1 MYKYVTDTEI
11 LEVIQEVVDKFL
23 IPRFKELGMNASGE
37 WIKSLE
43 VELRSPNEA
52 VIRGRFYSYWLARG
66 RGANAD
72 QSPEALS
79 RWAVWAG
86 NTFIKEWVK
95 AKGIAAN
102 PIAVAYNIAKKGT
115 KSKRTRGTT
124 LLEVLTEPATIKY
137 VEDRIAKIVVP
148 KLAERLIRD
157 TSDLLN
163 NP

>member
-1 MYKYVTDTEI
+1 MYKYVTDAEI

-23 IPRFKELGMNASGE
+23 IPRFKELKMDASGE

-43 VELRSPNEA
+43 VELRGPSEA

-66 RGANAD
+66 RGPNSD
-72 QSPEALS
+72 HDHESLS

-95 AKGIAAN
+95 AKGIKAN
-102 PIAVAYNIAKKGT
+102 PIAVAYGIAKNGT
-115 KSKRTRGTT
+115 KSKRSNGTT

-137 VEDRIAKIVVP
+137 VEDRIAKIITP
-148 KLAERLIRD
+148 KIADQLIRD
-157 TSDLLN
+157 TVESLN